1 MIPAPV
7 NVSMSGRDSRAWV
20 EVDLAAVT
28 ENARTV
34 ARIAGARLLPVV
46 KANAYGLG
54 AVAVSTALEG
64 LDPWGFG
71 VATLEEGGELRAAG
85 IRRPILVL
93 MPARPDLFDFYAEHR
108 LTPALGDP
116 VALRAWVQRAIGAFH
131 LELDTGMGRTGLRWD
146 EVDACAGD
154 LASPLLEGAFT
165 QFHSAELTDGSAERQ
180 LDRFHAAIGQMPRRP
195 LLLHTANSAA
205 ALRDR
210 RFACDMVR
218 PGVFLYGGSP
228 GGTLAEGRPV
238 MSLRAR
244 VVSVRAVRAGESVS
258 YNASWTAPTDTA
270 VATIGIGYADGVPR
284 VLGTVGK
291 AYALLSGARCP
302 YVGLVT
308 MDLTMIE
315 TGRTPV
321 AVGDVATLIGVA
333 GDERVTLEQLAGW
346 GGVLQRGFLT
356 GLGNRLPRVYA

>member
-1 MIPAPV
+1 
-7 NVSMSGRDSRAWV
+7 MSGRDGRAWV
-20 EVDLAAVT
+20 DVDLAAVT
-28 ENARTV
+28 NNARTV

-54 AVAVSTALEG
+54 AVAVSTALEA

-71 VATLEEGGELRAAG
+71 VATLEEGAELRGAG

-93 MPARPDLFDFYAEHR
+93 MPARPDLFDYYAEHR
-108 LTPALGDP
+108 LTPALGDAA
-116 VALRAWVQRAIGAFH
+116 ALRTWIDRGLGPFH
-131 LELDTGMGRTGLRWD
+131 LEIDTGMGRTGMRWD
-146 EVDACAGD
+146 EVDACAGV

-165 QFHSAELTDGSAERQ
+165 QFHSSDLNDGSSERQ
-180 LDRFHAAIGQMPRRP
+180 LERFHAAVGQLRRRP
-195 LLLHTANSAA
+195 MLLHTANSAA

-210 RFACDMVR
+210 RFACDLVR

-228 GGTLAEGRPV
+228 GAGLAEGQPV

-244 VVSVRAVRAGESVS
+244 VVSVRAVRAGENVS
-258 YNASWTAPTDTA
+258 YNASWTAEWDTV
-270 VATIGIGYADGVPR
+270 VATLSIGYADGLFR
-284 VLGTVGK
+284 MLGTGGR
-291 AYALLSGARCP
+291 AYALLNGARCP

-321 AVGDVATLIGVA
+321 AVGDIATLVGAA
-333 GDERVTLEQLAGW
+333 GDARVTLEQFAGW
-346 GGVLQRGFLT
+346 GGRLQREFLT
-356 GLGNRLPRVYA
+356 GLGQRLPRVYA